1 MNGYRLQLAGTS
13 LLLHPSGA
21 AFWEEESTLF
31 VADLHL
37 GKSTSFRRGGI
48 PIPSGSTTRTIDR
61 LLDCIEALNASRLI
75 VLGDLVHA
83 RCSWDNELQEGLA
96 RLSDRLEKGN
106 FLLVEGN
113 HDLGSRS
120 RWEAFSIQRY
130 VAPHHVDPWTLIHD
144 ESTERPKSSSDDA
157 VYLAGHLHPAIK
169 LSRSG
174 ETIRLRCFSLHNN
187 CLTLAAFGSFTGAKT
202 ITPQSGQTIYAI
214 VDEEVLALA

>member
-1 MNGYRLQLAGTS
+1 MKGHRLQIAGTT

-21 AFWEEESTLF
+21 AFWEEKSTLF

-37 GKSTSFRRGGI
+37 GKSTTFRRGGI
-48 PIPSGSTTRTIDR
+48 PIPAGSTTQTIDR
-61 LLDCIEALNASRLI
+61 LLDCIETLNASRLI

-83 RCSWDNELQEGLA
+83 RCSWDSELQVGLA
-96 RLSDRLEKGN
+96 RLSDRFSEGD

-120 RWEAFSIQRY
+120 KWEAYSIQRY
-130 VAPHHVDPWTLIHD
+130 TAPHRVDPWTLIHD
-144 ESTERPKSSSDDA
+144 ESTERPKSRSDDA

-174 ETIRLRCFSLHNN
+174 ETLRLRCFSLHNN

-202 ITPQSGQTIYAI
+202 LTPHPGQRFFAI
-214 VDEEVLALA
+214 VDDEVLALA